1 MWNAHTYTYGDT
13 NADSDAYGDAHTDA
27 HAHSHSD
34 GYGHANANA
43 NSYGDAHANAHSHGD
58 VHANGHGD
66 SDIYADTDAYSHAQ
80 TYADAQA
87 AADASSAGVA
97 LSGPL
102 IGGNSR
108 DTSREFPA
116 SGGRV
121 GHGSPFHPDKLE
133 SRRLALLWPAVAWR
147 RREFAVQK
155 SKNNVD
161 TLWRIQ
167 LKRRFT

>member
-13 NADSDAYGDAHTDA
+13 NADSDPYGYAHTDG
-27 HAHSHSD
+27 HTHSHSD
-34 GYGHANANA
+34 GYGHA
-43 NSYGDAHANAHSHGD
+43 H
-58 VHANGHGD
+58 
-66 SDIYADTDAYSHAQ
+66 
-80 TYADAQA
+80 
-87 AADASSAGVA
+87 AGVT

-133 SRRLALLWPAVAWR
+133 SRRLALL
-147 RREFAVQK
+147 
-155 SKNNVD
+155 
-161 TLWRIQ
+161 
-167 LKRRFT
+167 

>member
-13 NADSDAYGDAHTDA
+13 NADSDAYGYAH
-27 HAHSHSD
+27 
-34 GYGHANANA
+34 
-43 NSYGDAHANAHSHGD
+43 
-58 VHANGHGD
+58 
-66 SDIYADTDAYSHAQ
+66 TDAYSHAQ

-108 DTSREFPA
+108 DTSRESPA

>member
-34 GYGHANANA
+34 GYGHGDFDAN
-43 NSYGDAHANAHSHGD
+43 
-58 VHANGHGD
+58 
-66 SDIYADTDAYSHAQ
+66 TDAYSHAQ